1 MELGMVRFLP
11 SVKPGRFKP
20 VFQAGARLGD
30 RLAIEFNRPKQNET
44 PIAELRR
51 LTETPEAE
59 PPQDKASGTT
69 QATETMSFEQDQDER
84 EDEEIRKAFAEKDA
98 QIEELQARIA
108 ALESVCRRLI
118 EIDDG
123 VYELPDLA
131 IKVLARSCR
140 EMLETRRK

>member
-1 MELGMVRFLP
+1 
-11 SVKPGRFKP
+11 
-20 VFQAGARLGD
+20 
-30 RLAIEFNRPKQNET
+30 
-44 PIAELRR
+44 
-51 LTETPEAE
+51 
-59 PPQDKASGTT
+59 
-69 QATETMSFEQDQDER
+69 MSFERDQDER

-98 QIEELQARIA
+98 QIEQLQARIA

-140 EMLETRRK
+140 GMLGNKTEIK

>member
-1 MELGMVRFLP
+1 MVFVAEFL
-11 SVKPGRFKP
+11 SCP
-20 VFQAGARLGD
+20 VLSC
-30 RLAIEFNRPKQNET
+30 PV
-44 PIAELRR
+44 
-51 LTETPEAE
+51 
-59 PPQDKASGTT
+59 
-69 QATETMSFEQDQDER
+69 
-84 EDEEIRKAFAEKDA
+84 EIRKAFAEKDA
-98 QIEELQARIA
+98 QIEQLQARIA